1 MAAIT
6 SISASGI
13 IGSFAAA
20 ESTLSADDTITLAP
34 GKCQLLVLRNA
45 TAGSLTVTIDGDAG
59 TTASIPG
66 YGTVSVA
73 AGYPIVLAAGAQAAV
88 ILSTISLYCQGA
100 VHLTGA
106 ALVKVQLF
114 DI

>member
-1 MAAIT
+1 MALIASLI
-6 SISASGI
+6 ASGI
-13 IGSFAAA
+13 IGSFAAT

-34 GKCQLLVLRNA
+34 GKAQLLVLRNA
-45 TAGSLTVTIDGDAG
+45 TAGALTVTVDGDAG

-88 ILSTISLYCQGA
+88 ILSTIGLYCQGV
-100 VHLTGA
+100 VHLTGGT
-106 ALVKVQLF
+106 LVKAQLF

>member
-1 MAAIT
+1 MTAIA
-6 SISASGI
+6 SISATGVV
-13 IGSFAAA
+13 GSFAAT

-34 GKCQLLVLRNA
+34 GKAQLLVLRNA
-45 TAGSLTVTIDGDAG
+45 TAGALTVTVDGDAG

-73 AGYPIVLAAGAQAAV
+73 AGYPIVLAAGEQKAV
-88 ILSTISLYCQGA
+88 ILSSISLYCQGV
-100 VHLTGA
+100 VHLTGGT
-106 ALVKVQLF
+106 LVKAQLF